1 MVILSQNKV
10 HDRQSQK
17 LSCSLEDYLE
27 AIHIVEKKKGFCRI
41 TDIAEQ
47 LSISKASANK
57 AVKNLKQMGFLNHEK
72 YSTITLKESGR
83 EIAKKVY
90 VKHLALLNFLTQTLN
105 VPLERA
111 EEEACKIEHVIS
123 TDTLEKLIK
132 YSRYQS
138 LNEHKDV

>member
-1 MVILSQNKV
+1 MERLSQNKFN
-10 HDRQSQK
+10 DLQNQK

-27 AIHIVEKKKGFCRI
+27 AIHIVENAKGFCRI

-57 AVKNLKQMGFLNHEK
+57 AVKNLKQKGFLNHEK

-83 EIAKKVY
+83 EIAREVY
-90 VKHLALLNFLTQTLN
+90 VKHLALLNFLTQTLK
-105 VPLERA
+105 VSPERA

-123 TDTLEKLIK
+123 TDTLEKLVE
-132 YSRYQS
+132 YSKCQS
-138 LNEHKDV
+138 ENKNKDV

>member
-1 MVILSQNKV
+1 MKNLSQNKV
-10 HDRQSQK
+10 NNLQNQK

-27 AIHIVEKKKGFCRI
+27 AIHIVENVKGFCRI

-72 YSTITLKESGR
+72 YSTITLRESGR

-90 VKHLALLNFLTQTLN
+90 VKHVALLHFLTQTLN
-105 VPLERA
+105 VPIARA
-111 EEEACKIEHVIS
+111 EKEACKIEHVIS
-123 TDTLEKLIK
+123 TDTLEKLIE
-132 YSRYQS
+132 YSQHQIS
-138 LNEHKDV
+138 K